1 MFPLAF
7 FPSARGEP
15 ARSFW
20 INPKPEILNLKPETP
35 DFEKIPQHVAI
46 IMDGNGRWANE
57 RGLPRLKGHEEGAQ
71 SVMAVLDAAKTAG
84 VKYLTLYAFST
95 ENWKRP
101 KEEVDGL
108 MTLLARMMQT
118 HARELI
124 DNRIRL
130 RVMGEFDRL
139 PKMVQMGLSKL
150 IKESAKDYDRTLI
163 VALSYGSRK
172 EIADAAQAIA
182 RKAAAGE
189 LDPESITEETV
200 AQHLYLP
207 DVPDPELMI
216 RTSGELRLSNFM
228 LWQLSYAELVVTD
241 VYWPDFRQEQ
251 FFQALENFNQRGRR
265 FGGVVTQ

>member
-1 MFPLAF
+1 MESSIP
-7 FPSARGEP
+7 
-15 ARSFW
+15 
-20 INPKPEILNLKPETP
+20 NPQSSIVTV
-35 DFEKIPQHVAI
+35 PQHVAI
-46 IMDGNGRWANE
+46 IMDGNGRWARE

-71 SVMAVLDAAKTAG
+71 SVLAMLRAARSAG

-101 KEEVDGL
+101 RDEVDGL
-108 MTLLARMMQT
+108 MALLGSMLQK
-118 HARELI
+118 HAKEFI
-124 DNRIRL
+124 DNKIRL

-139 PKMVQMGLSKL
+139 PKAVQLGLSRL
-150 IKESAKDYDRTLI
+150 MKESAKDYEHTLI

-172 EIADAAQAIA
+172 EIAEAAKAIA

-189 LDPESITEETV
+189 LDPECVTEQTV

-228 LWQLSYAELVVTD
+228 LWQLSYAELYVTET
-241 VYWPDFRQEQ
+241 YWPDFREKE
-251 FFQALENFNQRGRR
+251 FFQALESFGKRSRR
-265 FGGVVTQ
+265 FGGVESQ